1 MELKVLEKTKSR
13 LKIEVK
19 GESHTLLNLLRRNS
33 WDAKA
38 EQASYMIEHPMLSQP
53 KIVIKAKNPK
63 GVLSRAS
70 DMVIKQTQSFSKAF
84 KRAR

>member
-13 LKIEVK
+13 LKIEVR

-38 EQASYMIEHPMLSQP
+38 DQASYMIEYPLVLNS
-53 KIVIKAKNPK
+53 KIIIKAGNPK
-63 GVLSRAS
+63 GVLSRAA
-70 DMVIKQTQSFSKAF
+70 DRVIKQTQEFGRAF

>member
-1 MELKVLEKTKSR
+1 MLLCKSM

-38 EQASYMIEHPMLSQP
+38 DQASYMIEHPMLSYP
-53 KIVIKAKNPK
+53 KIIIKASNPK
-63 GVLSRAS
+63 GVLSKAT
-70 DMVIKQTQSFSKAF
+70 DMVIKQTQDFSNAF

>member
-1 MELKVLEKTKSR
+1 MELKVLENTKSR

-38 EQASYMIEHPMLSQP
+38 GQASYMIEHPMLSHP
-53 KIVIKAKNPK
+53 KIIIKASYKK
-63 GVLSRAS
+63 S
-70 DMVIKQTQSFSKAF
+70 Q
-84 KRAR
+84 

>member
-1 MELKVLEKTKSR
+1 MELKVLEKTKNR
-13 LKIEVK
+13 LKLEIV

-38 EQASYMIEHPMLSQP
+38 DQASYLIEHPMLSQP
-53 KIVIKAKNPK
+53 KIIIKANNPK
-63 GVLSRAS
+63 LVLSKAT
-70 DMVIKQTQSFSKAF
+70 DMIVKQTKDFSNAF

>member
-1 MELKVLEKTKSR
+1 MELKVLEKTKNR
-13 LKIEVK
+13 LKIEVR

-38 EQASYMIEHPMLSQP
+38 DQASYMIEHPMLSQP
-53 KIVIKAKNPK
+53 KIIIKASNPK
-63 GVLSRAS
+63 GVLSRAT
-70 DMVIKQTQSFSKAF
+70 DMVIKQTQDFSKVF

>member
-1 MELKVLEKTKSR
+1 MELKVLEKTKNK
-13 LKIEVK
+13 LKIEVQ

-53 KIVIKAKNPK
+53 RIIIKAGNPK
-63 GVLSRAS
+63 AVLSRAA
-70 DMVIKQTQSFSKAF
+70 DMAIKQTQNFSKAF

>member
-13 LKIEVK
+13 LKLEVT

-38 EQASYMIEHPMLSQP
+38 DQASYMIEHPMLSHP
-53 KIVIKAKNPK
+53 KIIVKANSPK
-63 GVLSRAS
+63 LALSKAADS
-70 DMVIKQTQSFSKAF
+70 IVKQTQDFARTFRKA
-84 KRAR
+84 K